1 LVSLEGRHVKKTM
14 LPVTMLIMALAAT
27 VPALATSWA
36 YGSCAD
42 IPTQVE
48 AQQILDDPNYGY
60 DPGLPPPQ
68 GPPVDF
74 FNLDPDGDGVAC
86 NDEGN
91 FTAENANE
99 PGVCLEGQAAVVCPE
114 GSIVVRYG
122 EDGRVYD
129 ELGNE
134 YVFRCVGPHIP
145 NTYQPCEWVPAA
157 LPMEPPDMPPSN

>member
-1 LVSLEGRHVKKTM
+1 MKPMLLAAVLVLV
-14 LPVTMLIMALAAT
+14 LAAT
-27 VPALATSWA
+27 VSALAKSWT

-42 IPTQVE
+42 FPTQVE

-68 GPPVDF
+68 GPPVDS

-86 NDEGN
+86 NNEGN
-91 FTAENANE
+91 FTAEYANE
-99 PGVCLEGQAAVVCPE
+99 PEVCLESQVAVVCPE

-129 ELGNE
+129 EHGNE
-134 YVFRCVGPHIP
+134 YMFRCVGPHIP
-145 NTYQPCEWVPAA
+145 NTYQPCEWVPVAQ
-157 LPMEPPDMPPSN
+157 PVEPPDMPSSNREDGNS

>member
-1 LVSLEGRHVKKTM
+1 MLLEEGRRVKKTM
-14 LPVTMLIMALAAT
+14 LMVAMLIMVLAVT
-27 VPALATSWA
+27 VPAVATSWA

-42 IPTQVE
+42 IPTQLE
-48 AQQILDDPNYGY
+48 AQQILDHSNYGY
-60 DPGLPPPQ
+60 DPAFPPQ

-74 FNLDPDGDGVAC
+74 FNLDPDADGMAC

-91 FTAENANE
+91 FTAEYANE
-99 PGVCLEGQAAVVCPE
+99 PEVCLEGQPAVACPE

-122 EDGRVYD
+122 ENGRVYD

-145 NTYQPCEWVPAA
+145 NTNRPCEWVPVA
-157 LPMEPPDMPPSN
+157 LPVEPPDMPPSD